1 MNSENKEK
9 LHCYFRVSSAIQ
21 EQGASLNVQEMCG
34 RKIAEER
41 GLEFEPYMEGSASSN
56 SENLDKRPQLAKLLL
71 GIKEGKVKHLFAWDM
86 DRLSRNKRVSSL
98 VLMEMEENGVTF
110 YTDSGVVDTSI
121 RDDMLMLEIKRL
133 FASHDNALRT
143 TRMKQSK
150 LYRIKKDGIWG
161 GGQLPYGYTTED
173 KKLTP
178 HKEESKW
185 VKKMFKWYYDGKSII
200 WIKKQLDKNNVVA
213 RRGGLFSTGS
223 IMRLFKN
230 THYVGHY
237 KHTDRE
243 SEEVIELTCPSIV
256 DENIWIKVQEKIN
269 RNKERHKQVA
279 KTTKNFYLIRH
290 LLYCDHCSSPMH
302 GRVKYRD
309 DKISDNFYFCPK
321 KQKQWK
327 QGNLTEEQKWV
338 RGKVGDHGCDNNR
351 AVNIPL
357 LENFVCMRVKETLSN
372 SHLLKETFKR
382 EVLKEKQVGDR
393 HSWDYERHIR
403 VEKTRRSHLEKQ
415 VGQYRSSL
423 AVIET
428 NILVGDIKDENLSQQ
443 IKENVIEKFMDAK
456 EKLENSRRRVIELE
470 QENSWIDW
478 LSQYH
483 ERFVEWETFSKEE
496 LQDALNKF
504 VDKILIGFDHEKNE
518 HIINIKFKI
527 PLVNDGIKFND
538 ADDLSKG
545 YKVKVGKDELRG
557 RMGISK
563 GGRPRKTGRTIPFIS
578 RSN

>member
-1 MNSENKEK
+1 M
-9 LHCYFRVSSAIQ
+9 Q
-21 EQGASLNVQEMCG
+21 EQGASLNVQEMRG

-56 SENLDKRPQLAKLLL
+56 SEKFDKRPQLAKLLL

-98 VLMEMEENGVTF
+98 VLMEIEENGVTF

-338 RGKVGDHGCDNNR
+338 RGKVGDQGCDNNR

-393 HSWDYERHIR
+393 DSWEYERHIR
-403 VEKTRRSHLEKQ
+403 VEKTGRSHLEKQ
-415 VGQYRSSL
+415 VEQYRSSL

-443 IKENVIEKFMDAK
+443 IKENVIEKFKDAK

-563 GGRPRKTGRTIPFIS
+563 GGRPRKNSPPYHHSTVTDLAKLRG
-578 RSN
+578 

>member
-1 MNSENKEK
+1 MYSENKEK

-21 EQGASLNVQEMCG
+21 EQGVSLNVEEMRG

-41 GLEFEPYMEGSASSN
+41 GLEFEPYMEGSQSSN

-98 VLMEMEENGVTF
+98 VLMEIEENGVPF
-110 YTDSGVVDTSI
+110 YTDSGVGDTSI

-309 DKISDNFYFCPK
+309 HKISDNFYFCPK

-327 QGNLTEEQKWV
+327 QGNLTEEQRWV

-393 HSWDYERHIR
+393 DSWEYERHIR

-443 IKENVIEKFMDAK
+443 IKENVIEKFKDAK

-504 VDKILIGFDHEKNE
+504 VDKILIGFDHQKNE
-518 HIINIKFKI
+518 HIIIIKFKI

-563 GGRPRKTGRTIPFIS
+563 GGRHRKKLPTIP
-578 RSN
+578 